1 MRVPALGWVAVLILV
16 LLTGSAAAAD
26 AECTGEI
33 SYKYVGKGESG
44 SGEFI
49 DHAISVE
56 VKTKEACAKVSYT
69 LTVVE
74 RYPDGETRTKSKT
87 WTQKTRGESKVRK
100 LTYRLHRKATIE
112 SHEMKVTGCRLC
124 GSPG

>member
-1 MRVPALGWVAVLILV
+1 MTILV
-16 LLTGSAAAAD
+16 LVTGFAAVAAQ
-26 AECTGEI
+26 ECE
-33 SYKYVGKGESG
+33 GKITYTYHGPESTNT
-44 SGEFI
+44 EFV
-49 DHAISVE
+49 DHIISVE
-56 VKTKEACAKVSYT
+56 VRTKEECAKVSYT

-87 WTQKTRGESKVRK
+87 WTQKTTGGSKVRK
-100 LTYRLHRKATIE
+100 VKYRLHRKTQID